1 MNRQPPA
8 WDLYRTLLAVL
19 RGGSLAAAARELG
32 LTQPTVARHID
43 ELEAALGRPLFV
55 RTQRGVAPID
65 AAHALRPYAEAL
77 EAAAAALL
85 RAADD
90 PSDDIAGSVRI
101 SASEVIGIEVL
112 PPLLA
117 TLMAQHPR
125 LEIELT
131 LSNEVD
137 DLLQRR
143 ADIAVRMIAP
153 TQQALVAR
161 RVGAIPLALFAH
173 RDYLAARGVPTT
185 VDQLRDHALIG
196 TDRDTP
202 SVRALRARL
211 PDIAA
216 ERAAFRADSQVAHT
230 AAWRAGVGIGL
241 MQRPLAAR
249 DPALV
254 EVLPGAVQL
263 SLDTWIVMHED
274 LRTAARYRTVFD
286 ALHAGLTA
294 YVHG

>member
-19 RGGSLAAAARELG
+19 RGGSLAAAARDLG

-43 ELEAALGRPLFV
+43 ELEAALGQSLFL

-65 AAHALRPYAEAL
+65 AALALRPYAEAL

-85 RAADD
+85 RAADT
-90 PSDDIAGSVRI
+90 PSEDVAGSVRI

-125 LEIELT
+125 LQLELT

-143 ADIAVRMIAP
+143 ADIAVRMVAP

-161 RVGAIPLALFAH
+161 RVGAIPLALYAH
-173 RDYLAARGVPTT
+173 RDYLAARGVPATGAA
-185 VDQLRDHALIG
+185 LREHALIG
-196 TDRDTP
+196 VDRDTP
-202 SVRALRARL
+202 AVRALRARL
-211 PDIAA
+211 A
-216 ERAAFRADSQVAHT
+216 EIGEMRFAFRADSQIAHT
-230 AAWRAGVGIGL
+230 AAIRAGIGIGL

-249 DPALV
+249 EPALV
-254 EVLPGAVQL
+254 EVLPGAVHI
-263 SLDTWIVMHED
+263 SLDTWVVMHED
-274 LRTAARYRTVFD
+274 LRTAARYLTVFD

-294 YVHG
+294 YLGG